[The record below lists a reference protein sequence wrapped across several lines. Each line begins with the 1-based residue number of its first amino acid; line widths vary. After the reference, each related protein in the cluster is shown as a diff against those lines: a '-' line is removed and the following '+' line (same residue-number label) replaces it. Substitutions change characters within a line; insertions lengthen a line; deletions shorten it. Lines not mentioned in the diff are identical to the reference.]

1 MPKLMLAT
9 SAKSNEL
16 NNKSSDPW
24 RLNWGMS
31 QADHAYRPSMAEVLQ
46 DREGQSGL
54 LHVLGIS
61 LKSKQNKGQEGAA

>member
-1 MPKLMLAT
+1 
-9 SAKSNEL
+9 
-16 NNKSSDPW
+16 
-24 RLNWGMS
+24 MS

-61 LKSKQNKGQEGAA
+61 LTSKQNRVRREQHKLKRMSSHSRTLT